1 MSNKRSMLKI
11 DKYIEM
17 QSKILYI
24 INTLGKVL
32 IE

>member
-1 MSNKRSMLKI
+1 MSYKRSMLKI
-11 DKYIEM
+11 DKYVEM
-17 QSKILYI
+17 QSEILYI

>member
-1 MSNKRSMLKI
+1 MSYKRSMLKI

-17 QSKILYI
+17 QSEILYI